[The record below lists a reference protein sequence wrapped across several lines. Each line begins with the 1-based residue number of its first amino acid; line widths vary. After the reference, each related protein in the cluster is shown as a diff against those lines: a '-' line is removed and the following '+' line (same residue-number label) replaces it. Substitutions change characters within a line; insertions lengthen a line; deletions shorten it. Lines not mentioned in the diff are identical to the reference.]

1 MRVGA
6 PVETE
11 RPKQFVEDVVGQRA
25 TDGVPTK
32 GWWLLMTASRVRVTT
47 TLLTASTLKLEM
59 LRQCSVAATARRMS
73 GLALASAAGRLVA
86 QQDLTLRLAPAS
98 TINGQRPCR
107 VTPGQR
113 GPGDKQ
119 PGT

>member
-1 MRVGA
+1 M
-6 PVETE
+6 
-11 RPKQFVEDVVGQRA
+11 
-25 TDGVPTK
+25 
-32 GWWLLMTASRVRVTT
+32 
-47 TLLTASTLKLEM
+47 
-59 LRQCSVAATARRMS
+59 AATARRMS

-119 PGT
+119 HVTDLMAGPLAGGLLWTLEAPSPQDMK

>member
-1 MRVGA
+1 MVA
-6 PVETE
+6 N
-11 RPKQFVEDVVGQRA
+11 
-25 TDGVPTK
+25 DGVE
-32 GWWLLMTASRVRVTT
+32 GASDDDF
-47 TLLTASTLKLEM
+47 AHSKHLKLER

-73 GLALASAAGRLVA
+73 GLALASAAGRMPGRSA
-86 QQDLTLRLAPAS
+86 RLDAETGPPAS

-119 PGT
+119 HVTDLMAGPLAGGLLWTLEARSPQDMKQSSNN